1 MVLMAGILRWF
12 KLEWWMASGRVD
24 YKRGRYQAALQ
35 SFQQLVALYPQH
47 LLAQSYVGAC
57 YMSLKQYDDGVLA
70 FERGLQIKSDSAYCH
85 AELGRASM
93 YLSRDRDAIEYLNRA
108 LRISPKYEQRARMC
122 SRWRPPMLGWATTNA
137 PVNTM
142 PMRCGSYPRRYWHE

>member
-57 YMSLKQYDDGVLA
+57 YMSLKQYDDAVLA
-70 FERGLQIKSDSAYCH
+70 FELR
-85 AELGRASM
+85 
-93 YLSRDRDAIEYLNRA
+93 RA
-108 LRISPKYEQRARMC
+108 LLEAVSHRRAIARHIVGMHTPIPVFGCQSGSLETENLHQAGRDKKRI
-122 SRWRPPMLGWATTNA
+122 
-137 PVNTM
+137 
-142 PMRCGSYPRRYWHE
+142 